1 MKIYSH
7 DYKLPAEVDNLL
19 HGAQQLIAR
28 DQIAAAL
35 DRIGEA
41 RLALQQ
47 YMAGDN
53 MVLDD
58 DCADG
63 WIRQQDYE
71 NERRQCDILPL

>member
-1 MKIYSH
+1 MTIYSH
-7 DYKLPAEVDNLL
+7 DYTLPAEVDNLL
-19 HGAQQLIAR
+19 HGAQQHIAN
-28 DQIAAAL
+28 DDVSAAL

-53 MVLDD
+53 MMPDD

-71 NERRQCDILPL
+71 NERRQ

>member
-1 MKIYSH
+1 MIIYSH
-7 DYKLPAEVDNLL
+7 DYTLPADCDNLL
-19 HGAQQLIAR
+19 HEAQQLIAK
-28 DQIAAAL
+28 DAIAAAL

-47 YMAGDN
+47 YMSGDN
-53 MVLDD
+53 MKPDD

-71 NERRQCDILPL
+71 NERRQ